1 MRILVF
7 QHVDVEHPGVF
18 RDFWNEAGI
27 PWDAVELDAGEPI
40 PPLEQ
45 YDLMVVMGGPM
56 DVWQEDAHPWLK
68 PEIEAIRRW
77 VMELKRPY
85 LGVCLGHQLLAE
97 AIGGEVGP
105 GGYSEVGLTPVT
117 LTLQG
122 KSDPFFHGLGPEL
135 ETFQWHSAEI
145 KCLPEGAVVLA
156 KNGPC
161 AVQAFRFGSTAYGL
175 QYHVEITDQTI
186 PEWHAI
192 PEYAASLADAIGADA
207 VPQLTADTTA
217 KLPTFN
223 AVARQLNDNLMSI
236 IEADRLANAS

>member
-1 MRILVF
+1 
-7 QHVDVEHPGVF
+7 
-18 RDFWNEAGI
+18 
-27 PWDAVELDAGEPI
+27 
-40 PPLEQ
+40 
-45 YDLMVVMGGPM
+45 
-56 DVWQEDAHPWLK
+56 
-68 PEIEAIRRW
+68 
-77 VMELKRPY
+77 
-85 LGVCLGHQLLAE
+85 
-97 AIGGEVGP
+97 
-105 GGYSEVGLTPVT
+105 
-117 LTLQG
+117 
-122 KSDPFFHGLGPEL
+122 LGPEL

-145 KCLPEGAVVLA
+145 KSLPEGAVVLA
-156 KNGPC
+156 SNGPC
-161 AVQAFRFGSTAYGL
+161 MVQAFRFGSTAYGL